1 MKFSNFTGHQNWS
14 SDFVDGTNCYWSG
27 DCITNAPTCHTLS
40 SCAVVTEA
48 ELNGLFLVIIYTLR
62 KAQGWTHQPS
72 ALADVLLYI
81 LRHSQPRLF
90 IETKLLVC
98 VWQGVNTALML
109 CIGDFNM
116 RV

>member
-1 MKFSNFTGHQNWS
+1 MGQIVIGQMIALQMLLH
-14 SDFVDGTNCYWSG
+14 
-27 DCITNAPTCHTLS
+27 HTVC

-48 ELNGLFLVIIYTLR
+48 ELNGLFLVIISTLM

-72 ALADVLLYI
+72 ASVDVLLY
-81 LRHSQPRLF
+81 LLSYSQPRLF

-98 VWQGVNTALML
+98 VWRGVNTALML